1 MRALR
6 QLLGAPRTARAGRLR
21 LRVITAHEML
31 QAQAEADLMSGGSA
45 EQYGLRLN
53 AAVIARAARIRGRRP
68 FRSGGDVLRRY
79 SPGQIE
85 RLAECY
91 EALCKRDNLSCA
103 CADDE
108 RERLLSGLAAKPYE
122 RLKWRVL
129 RSFSVLPSSKAARAM
144 TDADYLYC
152 ALHTVL
158 DGREY
163 AASLCPDCR
172 ERSEQMRCPGCGAAV
187 SGQVVN
193 ASFDEAEFEKRKCG
207 QC

>member
-6 QLLGAPRTARAGRLR
+6 QLLGAPRSVKAGRLR
-21 LRVITAHEML
+21 LRVLSAYEML
-31 QAQAEADLMSGGSA
+31 QAQAEADLTAGQNPD
-45 EQYGLRLN
+45 QYGLRLN
-53 AAVIARAARIRGRRP
+53 AAVVARAARVRGRRP
-68 FRSGGDVLRRY
+68 FHSGADVLRRY
-79 SPGQIE
+79 SAEEIE

-91 EALCKRDNLSCA
+91 EALCGRGERSPA
-103 CADDE
+103 CSESMRA
-108 RERLLSGLAAKPYE
+108 RLLEELAQKPYE

-129 RSFSVLPSSKAARAM
+129 RSFSVLPSSPAAREM

-163 AASLCPDCR
+163 TASLCPDCR
-172 ERSEQMRCPGCGAAV
+172 EAADLPHCPGCGAVIA
-187 SGQVVN
+187 GQAVN

>member
-1 MRALR
+1 MNALR
-6 QLLGAPRTARAGRLR
+6 QLLGAPRSARAGRLR

-31 QAQAEADLMSGGSA
+31 QAQAEADLTACGNA

-68 FRSGGDVLRRY
+68 FRSGEDVLKRY
-79 SPGQIE
+79 SPEQIE

-91 EALCKRDNLSCA
+91 EALSRRDNPSPA
-103 CADDE
+103 CGE
-108 RERLLSGLAAKPYE
+108 EMREQLLDALAAKPYE

-152 ALHTVL
+152 ALHAVL

-172 ERSEQMRCPGCGAAV
+172 ESAGQTRCPGCGAVV
-187 SGQVVN
+187 SGQIVN
-193 ASFDEAEFEKRKCG
+193 SSFDEAEFEKRKCG